1 MKPTVL
7 QFLALNSIVLATL
20 VTAYPTSA
28 QIAPDNTLP
37 TNSRVIPGCT
47 QCVIEGGTVRGN
59 SLFHSFREFSVP
71 TGGEAWFNNSLQI
84 QNILTRVTGNSIS
97 NIDGLIRANGTA
109 NLFLLNPNGILF
121 GPNARLNVGGD
132 FVATTA
138 SQVQFPDGS
147 EFSAINP
154 QAPPLLTVNVP
165 FGLQYGPSRV
175 GATIANAGILTAGQ
189 DLTLVADRLELQGQ
203 LVAGRNLTLQAQDT
217 VQIRD
222 SVTQPFVAQ
231 ANGQFMIQGDR
242 SVDILALHHPS
253 SGLIAGGDLVLRS
266 TNTIRGDAHYWTGG
280 SFRIEQLNGQV
291 GNLFS
296 PIDPIIFAAGDV
308 TLGDYTGASLHI
320 LAGGNVTLGNINIT
334 GPDTVG
340 NTINPINTPGLAQVT
355 LTDGSTV
362 TIDGSTIPTL
372 DVRAGIDWAQLGG
385 FPFPDPFIL
394 GTVAPLPTVSP
405 GTGANI
411 VVRAISNTSGFADN
425 TGQVLLTNQY
435 LPNALLTGSIQTEAI
450 PTYGA
455 VAIDSQQN
463 VVALGNIDTSI
474 SDIVLTNRT
483 AGEVKV
489 LAGQNIVTTNIISNV
504 NGTAGTSAPGNG
516 GNIILTSRN
525 GSINTTAGDLTSES
539 INGLAGRV
547 QLDADG
553 NIAVGDIQASGN
565 SNSLFDYSVI
575 QLTSQT
581 GSVLID
587 SANLSATNEGTGL
600 AGDIIIDAAQNVDI
614 TNSTLLSDGLFG
626 RILIGTSSFVD
637 RVTIS
642 NNSNLNAVSDTAGTP
657 SVIQVNADT
666 IAVANSTFNTT
677 ATQQANAGSIELTAN
692 NDLAMLESTITNT
705 VVNGTPG
712 AFPAA
717 VNLSGQTVNLEATQ
731 INASTSGTGN
741 AGNVTITAADTETAT
756 ITGSTIRSVVGLGAS
771 GSGGDITVSGGSI
784 TSDNTTFDA
793 STLGSGTGGNVT
805 ITAAPTGTA
814 TLTGD
819 TRVLSTVQPGA
830 SGNGGDITV
839 SGGSID
845 SDNTTFD
852 ASTFGSGTGGNV
864 TITAA
869 PTGTVNL
876 AESRLLSTVRSG
888 ASGNAGDITVSGG
901 SITSISSTLNAST
914 VGSGVGGNI
923 TIAGDAIT
931 MNSGTAIDAS
941 TAGTGAGGNITLGD
955 PNSDV
960 TLQGVTITTA
970 SKGTS
975 DGGDL
980 TITGRSLTASD
991 SLLDLAANGDG
1002 QGGDAQVT
1010 IVGRTSFDN
1019 TSINTT
1025 SGVRATQPGG
1035 NITLE
1040 TGTLSLTRG
1049 SKLVAQSQGVADAGD
1064 IWVNV
1069 TGTDVGTTAAFEL
1082 SGSGTGLITST
1093 NSTNG
1098 GAGGSITV
1106 QVPNGTV
1113 RAANLAVFDAS
1124 TRSFNDGGD
1133 ITVTAKALEMTGGAQ
1148 FLTTSRGTG
1157 SAGDITVTAERVDI
1171 AGSATPPPRLFQG
1184 VSTYN
1189 LGSLL
1194 TANTTTTVNRTTT
1207 QILSGA
1213 TIFNSSLIDQT
1224 ADYYEFA
1231 IATAGSQGIFD
1242 IDNSFTANNSIL
1254 DTQIF
1259 LFDRDTGALLASN
1272 DDSFTAQGADED
1284 SWRSYL
1290 QFTFDNPGSY
1300 VLGVSEYFSTV
1311 SNNSLITGTL
1321 PSLGDTYSLN
1331 ITLQSP
1337 AIAPPLE
1344 QATAQVRS
1352 GLSAASTTGDA
1363 GAITVNTNQI
1373 QLQDGAEISGSTLA
1387 GTGNSITLQG
1397 VGGSGTALN
1406 SLQITNS
1413 QISASTGTGTAG
1425 SVIVNAAGGSVALSG
1440 TLPND
1445 SRRGGLSVAAIGSGG
1460 ISGDIQVTT
1469 NQLTIAGGAS
1479 ISAANV
1485 AAQPTG
1491 SQSQGN
1497 INLSGLE
1504 TLQVTNSSIVAST
1517 GSGQAGNLTVN
1528 QGESAAKLV
1537 ILDNSVLTLEA
1548 GNGGVAGS
1556 IALNTAEL
1564 QLSNHSRISASAG
1577 GSGQAG
1583 SLVVAANGQESEA
1596 IRLTEGSVLE
1606 LSSEAGNAG
1615 RIELNARDV
1624 RLEEGSTIAASTN
1637 SGSGGGIRLRGLDR
1651 LQVDHSL
1658 ISASTQTG
1666 TAGNLDIAAPNG
1678 TVQLTGQLPNGRPG
1692 GLSVAA
1698 TGSGGISGDIQVTA
1712 KQLTIADG
1720 ASISAANVSAQP
1732 TGSQSQGNISLNGLD
1747 SLRLTNSSIVAETVS
1762 GQAGNLT
1769 VNQGDAAA
1777 RFIVLDNSSLVL
1789 GTRDG
1794 GVAGNIVLN
1803 TEELRLRNDSRISAS
1818 AGGNGLAGSLLVEAN
1833 QRTSDSIRLTEG
1845 SSLELSSAAGN
1856 AGQIDLNTR
1865 DIRLEAGSTIA
1876 ASTSSGIG
1884 GGIQLRGLDLLR
1896 VENSLISAS
1905 TQTGTAGNLSISAPN
1920 GEVRLTGKLPD
1931 GRPGG
1936 LSVSAIGS
1944 AGIAGDLSVDTRTLT
1959 VRQGAQISASAT
1971 SGQAGDVT
1979 VNASDSVLLRDRG
1992 SGLFVLATEAGGIAG
2007 NLRVNTGE
2015 FNITNRAEASVSS
2028 PLGQAGNL
2036 FIQANNLTLD
2046 RGTIKAETGASAP
2059 DGASTG
2065 NIQILGL
2072 NFLTLKNESL
2082 ISATAF
2088 NSATGGNIRI
2098 DANYILASYP
2108 TGRKGSDIIA
2118 NATLGN
2124 GGQITINAIA
2134 LFGITFR
2141 PQVTPRNDITASSQS
2156 GASGTVTLN
2165 TLNIDPSR
2173 GLVSL
2178 PLNLADPSQQVTQG
2192 CSPNGRSSSR
2202 QGRFVISGRGGLP
2215 TNPEDAFTGEQ
2226 ALTDLVS
2233 LVPPSRHL
2241 VSHPGKTTAQTAERS
2256 PQLPQQIVEAQG
2268 WVYGTDG
2275 SLYLISQAAS
2285 DGSASWQSS
2294 IACTEPT
2301 VNSTRDS
2308 SSGR

>member
-320 LAGGNVTLGNINIT
+320 LAGGNVTLGNVNIT
-334 GPDTVG
+334 GTDTVG

-362 TIDGSTIPTL
+362 TIDGSAIPTL
-372 DVRAGIDWAQLGG
+372 DVRAGIDWAQLNGL
-385 FPFPDPFIL
+385 PFPVPSII
-394 GTVAPLPTVSP
+394 GMVMPLLTTPA
-405 GTGANI
+405 TGANI
-411 VVRAISNTSGFADN
+411 NVGIVVNTSGATDN

-435 LPNALLTGSIQTEAI
+435 RPNTLLTGSIQTGAI

-504 NGTAGTSAPGNG
+504 NGTAGTSDPGDG
-516 GNIILTSRN
+516 GDIILTSRN
-525 GSINTTAGDLTSES
+525 GQIDTTTGNLTSAS
-539 INGLAGRV
+539 VSGLGGDVRLTA
-547 QLDADG
+547 AG
-553 NIAVGDIQASGN
+553 NITVSNIQAS
-565 SNSLFDYSVI
+565 SNSASGFSVI
-575 QLTSQT
+575 DLNSQT
-581 GSVLID
+581 GSVAINT
-587 SANLSATNEGTGL
+587 ATATNPVTLSTINTGTGL

-626 RILIGTSSFVD
+626 RILIGDNSAID

-657 SVIQVNADT
+657 SVIQINADT
-666 IAVANSTFNTT
+666 IAVANSRFNTT
-677 ATQQANAGSIELTAN
+677 ATQQANAGTIELTAN
-692 NDLAMLESTITNT
+692 NDLSVLGSTITNT

-712 AFPAA
+712 AFSAA
-717 VNLSGQTVNLEATQ
+717 VNLSGQTVDIEATQ

-756 ITGSTIRSVVGLGAS
+756 ITGSIIRSVVEPGAS
-771 GSGGDITVSGGSI
+771 GNGGDITVSGGSI

-864 TITAA
+864 TVTAA
-869 PTGTVNL
+869 PTGTATL
-876 AESRLLSTVRSG
+876 TGSRLLSRVRSG
-888 ASGNAGDITVSGG
+888 ASGNAGDIT
-901 SITSISSTLNAST
+901 
-914 VGSGVGGNI
+914 
-923 TIAGDAIT
+923 IAGGTIT
-931 MNSGTAIDAS
+931 MNSGTLIDAS
-941 TAGTGAGGNITLGD
+941 TESLDPLQRGTGGNITIGD
-955 PNSDV
+955 PSSDV
-960 TLQGVTITTA
+960 TLQGVIITTA

-1194 TANTTTTVNRTTT
+1194 SANTTTTVNRTTT

-1300 VLGVSEYFSTV
+1300 VLGVSKYFSTV

-1445 SRRGGLSVAAIGSGG
+1445 SRRGGISVAAIGSGG

-1469 NQLTIAGGAS
+1469 NQLTIASGAS

-1485 AAQPTG
+1485 SAQPTG

-1583 SLVVAANGQESEA
+1583 SLVVAANGREAEA

-1615 RIELNARDV
+1615 RIDLIVRDLH
-1624 RLEEGSTIAASTN
+1624 LEAGSTIAASTN

-1678 TVQLTGQLPNGRPG
+1678 PVQLTGQLPNGRPG